1 MIDSQEESMRKTGE
15 SRLLAKAIRIAATVH
30 EAQVDKGL
38 RPYILHSLRVMFAQ
52 SDDTARICAVLHD
65 VVEDS
70 GVSIDDL
77 RAEGFAEEV
86 LSTLATLTKR
96 KGEAYEDYIGRVL
109 ESELACRVKLAD
121 LQDNMDL
128 SRIAN
133 PTEDN
138 YRNLEKYKR
147 AEERLSKAFALRGL
161 NA

>member
-1 MIDSQEESMRKTGE
+1 MIDSPEDGMHRMGE
-15 SRLLAKAIRIAATVH
+15 ANMLAKAIRIAATAH
-30 EAQVDKGL
+30 ELQEDKGL

-70 GVSIDDL
+70 GFSIENL
-77 RAEGFAEEV
+77 RTEGFSEEV
-86 LSTLATLTKR
+86 LSTLAALTKR
-96 KGEAYEDYIGRVL
+96 TNEAYDDYIGRVL
-109 ESELACRVKLAD
+109 EGELACRVKLAD

-128 SRIAN
+128 SRLAN
-133 PTEDN
+133 PTADN

-147 AEERLSKAFALRGL
+147 AADRLSKAFPLRGL

>member
-1 MIDSQEESMRKTGE
+1 MGE
-15 SRLLAKAIRIAATVH
+15 AHMLAKAIRIAANAH
-30 EAQVDKGL
+30 EVQQDKGQ

-70 GVSIDDL
+70 GVSIDSL
-77 RAEGFAEEV
+77 RTEGFTEEV
-86 LSTLATLTKR
+86 LSTLSVLTKR
-96 KGEAYEDYIGRVL
+96 TGEAYEDYIGRVL
-109 ESELACRVKLAD
+109 ENELACRVKLAD
-121 LQDNMDL
+121 LRDNMDL

-147 AEERLSKAFALRGL
+147 AAERLSKAFPL
-161 NA
+161 